1 MTDNSRIIG
10 EGAFGP
16 EPARD
21 AALGA
26 ALREQVGAVPQDVN
40 WQALAQRIS
49 ARVAAHAAA
58 SPWWAYA
65 ARWERRVIPIALV
78 AGIAATLALA
88 NLEVASAAS
97 PTFVSAASVS
107 TAVVS
112 GTSFEEAALQFAH
125 SVTSVGDI
133 TAGTPE

>member
-40 WQALAQRIS
+40 WQALAQRIN

-88 NLEVASAAS
+88 NLEVASAS

-112 GTSFEEAALQFAH
+112 GTSFEEAAVQFAH
-125 SVTSVGDI
+125 SVTSVADI

>member
-1 MTDNSRIIG
+1 MTDKSRIIG

-40 WQALAQRIS
+40 WQALAQRIN

-88 NLEVASAAS
+88 NLEVASAS

-112 GTSFEEAALQFAH
+112 GTSFEEAAVQFAH
-125 SVTSVGDI
+125 SVTSVADI
-133 TAGTPE
+133 TVGTPE